1 MFIIKTTLASIL
13 YFQLIENNLGELVRN
28 SPMQENI
35 NNQLEAII
43 LAQSCQL
50 LVRELGDLL
59 D

>member
-1 MFIIKTTLASIL
+1 MFITKTTLALIL
-13 YFQLIENNLGELVRN
+13 CFQLIENNLGELIHN

-35 NNQLEAII
+35 NNQLDTII

-50 LVRELGDLL
+50 VVRELGDLL